1 VFANGYGFPVDR
13 GGPMHFADSMGLRNV
28 VRILERF
35 ARRPDG
41 ERWRPRAVLTECAAG
56 DEPLSSWEKTA

>member
-1 VFANGYGFPVDR
+1 
-13 GGPMHFADSMGLRNV
+13 MHFADSMGLRNV

-41 ERWRPRAVLTECAAG
+41 ERWRPRAVLTECAVG